1 MNDAPRQF
9 PRHEKMLLIRPEFL
23 NHGGTLFGGYLMQWA
38 DDMAYIAA
46 SLAFPA
52 AIFVTKLFG
61 PFDFKAPARGGDI
74 VRLLAQL
81 ESTGTTSCRIGVWAE
96 NARTGVE
103 VFRTFAVMVN
113 VKTGQKTPLPAP
125 AGG

>member
-1 MNDAPRQF
+1 MNIAPRQF
-9 PRHEKMLLIRPEFL
+9 PRHERMLLIRPEFL
-23 NHGGTLFGGYLMQWA
+23 NHGGTLT
-38 DDMAYIAA
+38 
-46 SLAFPA
+46 
-52 AIFVTKLFG
+52 FVTKLFG
-61 PFDFKAPARGGDI
+61 PFDFKSPARGGDI

-113 VKTGQKTPLPAP
+113 VKSGRKTPLPPP